1 MPAYEVESPALFETF
16 ADRDVSGP
24 FDSLDHPGACRPYVS
39 GYEQALQNLLTSL
52 VPLAEQHLGRL
63 GPGSAQ
69 ARKNVYAFIEFL
81 EQQIERASAEVE
93 YVAGGLGI

>member
-16 ADRDVSGP
+16 ADNDVSGSFAP
-24 FDSLDHPGACRPYVS
+24 LDRPDDRCPYAF

-52 VPLAEQHLGRL
+52 VPLAERHLGRL
-63 GPGSAQ
+63 GTSSAQ

-81 EQQIERASAEVE
+81 EQHIERASADVQ
-93 YVAGGLGI
+93 YVADGLGI